1 MNLLQA
7 AWDKMDGAKTY
18 TAVAG
23 KMLLALSGLIGQAQP
38 LLAAHNMG
46 GLATLC
52 QNAAFNPH
60 LHNFL
65 EALLALGIGHKLAK
79 LAPAPAE
86 VASAQPSDAK
96 AGS

>member
-1 MNLLQA
+1 MNLLQV
-7 AWDKMDGAKTY
+7 AWNKMDGAKTY

-46 GLATLC
+46 GLATLL

-65 EALLALGIGHKLAK
+65 EALLALGFGHKITK
-79 LAPAPAE
+79 LAAAFA
-86 VASAQPSDAK
+86 ASGDAK

>member
-1 MNLLQA
+1 MNLLQT
-7 AWDKMDGAKTY
+7 AWDKMNGAKTY

-46 GLATLC
+46 GLAALL

-65 EALLALGIGHKLAK
+65 EALLALGIGHKIAK
-79 LAPAPAE
+79 LVPAPAAE
-86 VASAQPSDAK
+86 ASAPSGDAK